1 MMVGNLGYRDVEEG
15 CGGWWVVVP
24 GGGEKDE
31 EKKSQVGWFFVGS
44 FLGFGLCE
52 KLSVKKPRPT
62 DLNGGATSQPHF
74 LRIDQLHGAGW
85 NPLTLQTL
93 GHPAVDGWKP
103 ISFGRRCMQWDYLL
117 FGWRFPS
124 RIPQPCAA
132 TQGVKISCVCQ
143 AVQHEQPP

>member
-1 MMVGNLGYRDVEEG
+1 MMEGYVGYRDVEEG

-44 FLGFGLCE
+44 FFGFGLCE

-74 LRIDQLHGAGW
+74 SCCLTSFTVHTGW

-93 GHPAVDGWKP
+93 GHSAVDRWMP
-103 ISFGRRCMQWDYLL
+103 ISLGRRCMQWDYYYSV
-117 FGWRFPS
+117 GDSHHESPS
-124 RIPQPCAA
+124 SA
-132 TQGVKISCVCQ
+132 THG
-143 AVQHEQPP
+143 H